1 MSETVFHKIIN
12 RELPANI
19 LFEDEHCIVIS
30 DLHPVA
36 ETHLLIIPKKTISK
50 ISEATQDDASLL
62 GHLLLVAA
70 KIAEENGVAEDGYR
84 LVINN
89 GENAGQTVFQ
99 LHLHLL
105 AGRKFKWPPG

>member
-12 RELPANI
+12 RELPATI
-19 LFEDEHCIVIS
+19 HFEDEHCIAIS

-36 ETHLLIIPKKTISK
+36 DTHLLIIPKATIPK
-50 ISEATQDDASLL
+50 ISEATEEDASLL

-70 KIAEENGVAEDGYR
+70 KLARENGVAEDGYR

-89 GENAGQTVFQ
+89 GESAGQTVFQ
-99 LHLHLL
+99 LHVHLL